1 MAGKF
6 DYNRAALT
14 AAEIVEFFGSTGSIT
29 RQTTGTIDPA
39 TGATQTGANDT
50 FNGIITPIIP
60 TTVISEGS
68 VSKTVGVSYW
78 IGAAILV
85 GDYYGN
91 NRVNSF
97 EVIQSPDNQLIVQK
111 LIFNG

>member
-1 MAGKF
+1 VAGKF

-14 AAEIVEFFGSTGSIT
+14 AAEIVEFFGTSAAIT
-29 RQTTGTIDPA
+29 RQSTGTINPA
-39 TGATQTGANDT
+39 TGETQVGVNET

-60 TTVISEGS
+60 TSIVSDGS
-68 VSKTVGVSYW
+68 ISKTVGVSYW

-91 NRVNSF
+91 NRVDSL
-97 EVIQSPDNQLIVQK
+97 EVIQSPDNELIVQK